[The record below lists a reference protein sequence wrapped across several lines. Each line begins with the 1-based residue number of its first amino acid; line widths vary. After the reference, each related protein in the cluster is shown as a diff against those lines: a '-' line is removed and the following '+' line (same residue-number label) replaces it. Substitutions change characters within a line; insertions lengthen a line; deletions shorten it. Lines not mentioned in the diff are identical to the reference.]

1 MKKVILVLSL
11 FLITV
16 YIFAQEPEWIWAQ
29 NAGGLYDDS
38 GYDLATDSAG
48 NSYVTG
54 EFRNTATFGS
64 IELTSQGYVDV
75 FIAKL
80 DANGNWLWA
89 ICAEGTDSERGYG
102 ISIDSAGNSYIIG
115 NFRGTA
121 TFGTTSITS
130 TSIVYNDVFIAKA
143 DSDGNWLWARRCGAT
158 WGNGIATDNDG
169 TCYITGYFDI
179 VSSGDFGTTTLTS
192 LGNFDI
198 FAAKLDTNGNW
209 LWAVQAGGQDEDY
222 AWGISNDNSGNS
234 YITGYFYTAVN
245 SHICYFGDIELLSS
259 SGYDI
264 FVAKLDSNGNWLW
277 AVNEGDDGHDYSYEI
292 STNSNGVSF
301 IIGEHSLPSDIGGT
315 SMTYSGTYVA
325 SISSSGNWLWAAET
339 NGTAARYG
347 QNVCSDDYGNC
358 YASGYFFGE
367 ANFGPYTLVGW
378 NTTTDTF
385 AAKLDSNGDWLWAV
399 HTGGSSFDSGY
410 GIAVDGIG
418 HCYVTGDYLNTF
430 NYGLYSLPS
439 NGGWDIFVAKLG
451 NDTSLENDIIPAKME
466 LSNYPNPFNP
476 STVIEFSIQNDS
488 KVELSIYNIKGQK
501 IKTLAQNEFTKGS
514 QSIIWNGDDKF
525 GKPVS
530 SGVYSYQLN
539 VNGKTEAV
547 RKCLLL
553 K

>member
-1 MKKVILVLSL
+1 MKKAILVLSL

-29 NAGGLYDDS
+29 NAGGLYDDC

-64 IELTSQGYVDV
+64 IELTSQCYVDV
-75 FIAKL
+75 FIAKV
-80 DANGNWLWA
+80 DYNGNWLWA

-130 TSIVYNDVFIAKA
+130 IDNNDVFIAKA
-143 DSDGNWLWARRCGAT
+143 DSDGNWLWARRCGAS
-158 WGNGIATDNDG
+158 WGNSIATDNDG
-169 TCYITGYFDI
+169 ACYITGYFGI

-192 LGNFDI
+192 LGNYDI

-209 LWAVQAGGQDEDY
+209 LWAVQAGSEDEDY
-222 AWGISNDNSGNS
+222 AWGISTDNSGNS
-234 YITGYFYTAVN
+234 YITGYFNTAVN
-245 SHICYFGDIELLSS
+245 SHICYFGEIELLSV

-264 FVAKLDSNGNWLW
+264 FVAKLDFNGNWLW
-277 AVNEGDDGHDYSYEI
+277 AVNEGDDSHDYSYEI
-292 STNSNGVSF
+292 STDSNGISF
-301 IIGEHSLPSDIGGT
+301 IIGEHLLPSNIGGT
-315 SMTYSGTYVA
+315 NMTYSGTYVA

-339 NGTAARYG
+339 NGTAERYG
-347 QNVCSDDYGNC
+347 QDVCSDDYGNC

-367 ANFGPYTLVGW
+367 ANFGPYTLNGW

-399 HTGGSSFDSGY
+399 HTGGSSFDRGY
-410 GIAVDGIG
+410 GIAVDGFG
-418 HCYVTGDYLNTF
+418 YCYVTGDFSSTF
-430 NYGLYSLPS
+430 NYGSYSLPS

-451 NDTSLENDIIPAKME
+451 NDTSLENEIIPAKME
-466 LSNYPNPFNP
+466 LSNSPNPFNP
-476 STVIEFSIQNDS
+476 STTIEFSIQNYS
-488 KVELSIYNIKGQK
+488 KIELTIFNIKGQK
-501 IKTLAQNEFTKGS
+501 IKTLAHNEFAKGS
-514 QSIIWNGDDKF
+514 HSILWNGINELGDS
-525 GKPVS
+525 VS
-530 SGVYSYQLN
+530 SGVYLYKLN

-547 RKCLLL
+547 KKCLLL